1 MHDAGLRVKRGER
14 CGIHSLR
21 HTLGS
26 LMLEKET
33 PLPVISQI
41 LGHRS
46 IQSTETYL
54 RINMSGLAECPID
67 PEKVF
72 DHEI

>member
-1 MHDAGLRVKRGER
+1 MHSAGLKVKRSDK

-21 HTLGS
+21 HTLGT

-33 PLPVISQI
+33 PLTVISQV
-41 LGHRS
+41 LGHKS
-46 IQSTETYL
+46 IQSTEVYL
-54 RINMSGLAECPID
+54 HINMAGLNECPID

-72 DHEI
+72 SDEV